1 METKVENIEEV
12 EPQEKEQVTE
22 DEKRVKMQEMAREFS
37 LFEKALFIFEAQAP
51 KLRMVRE
58 GYNSHSKCNPVP
70 PCHL

>member
-37 LFEKALFIFEAQAP
+37 LFEETLLVFE
-51 KLRMVRE
+51 L
-58 GYNSHSKCNPVP
+58 
-70 PCHL
+70 